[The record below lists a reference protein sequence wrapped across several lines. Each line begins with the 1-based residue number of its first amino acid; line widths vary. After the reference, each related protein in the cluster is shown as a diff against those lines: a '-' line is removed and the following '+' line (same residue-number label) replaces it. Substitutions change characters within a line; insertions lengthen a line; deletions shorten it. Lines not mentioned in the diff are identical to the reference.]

1 MPRLPILLGTLAT
14 ICEASTV
21 IRRDVAQ
28 PAAQPSA
35 AISRRDLM
43 CAVGL
48 ASGCLVSYDAPAVGQ
63 ALHPGA
69 WQHLDAASRAA
80 SVFCHGPLLDAVQ
93 RAGLFGDSKVFV
105 DSPLKYDPEE
115 VLRRFEKLPADAS
128 AAVLQKF
135 VHEHFE
141 RPGADLVPWAPVD
154 FNESPPALAHLQ
166 DESLREWAHSLN
178 RFWSQLG
185 RATSAEAASTPERRT
200 LLSLPHPFIVPGGRF
215 VETYYWGTRI
225 HTQPAHPADLNRLGF
240 IFYSLA
246 RTTHATLTPSPP
258 PSPFLSIAQT
268 PTGSSRASSPATCAT
283 PPRAWSTT

>member
-14 ICEASTV
+14 LCEASTV

-225 HTQPAHPADLNRLGF
+225 HTHSPSCRLNRLGF

-268 PTGSSRASSPATCAT
+268 RTGSSRASSPATCAT
-283 PPRAWSTT
+283 PPRGWSTT

>member
-1 MPRLPILLGTLAT
+1 
-14 ICEASTV
+14 
-21 IRRDVAQ
+21 
-28 PAAQPSA
+28 
-35 AISRRDLM
+35 M

-48 ASGCLVSYDAPAVGQ
+48 RWMPRVVDAPAVGQ
-63 ALHPGA
+63 ARLARGTSTRPPAQPPSSATARSRGAAAGSLH
-69 WQHLDAASRAA
+69 
-80 SVFCHGPLLDAVQ
+80 
-93 RAGLFGDSKVFV
+93 SKVFV

-225 HTQPAHPADLNRLGF
+225 HTASPSCRLNRLGF

-246 RTTHATLTPSPP
+246 RTTHATLTPLS
-258 PSPFLSIAQT
+258 SSLSLPFY
-268 PTGSSRASSPATCAT
+268 PADSYWIIKGLLTCDMRDTAKG
-283 PPRAWSTT
+283 WSTT